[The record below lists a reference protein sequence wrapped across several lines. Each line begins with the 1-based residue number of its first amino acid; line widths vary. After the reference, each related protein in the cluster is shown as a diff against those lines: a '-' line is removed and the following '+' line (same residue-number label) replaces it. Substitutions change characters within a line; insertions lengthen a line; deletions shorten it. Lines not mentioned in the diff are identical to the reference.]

1 MKTIKDMRVVSATT
15 LAGGRYALLLTEP
28 ADGSRLPE
36 IAPGQFVQIAVE
48 APGVFLRRPI
58 SVSYTHLTLPTT

>member
-36 IAPGQFVQIAVE
+36 IAPGQFVQLSLIH
-48 APGVFLRRPI
+48 I
-58 SVSYTHLTLPTT
+58 